1 MTAFFLLN
9 GQLAAKN
16 AKKRLHLGILW
27 NSAHED
33 TSTQINAKTRP
44 FWAVLTRIHKNKYL
58 NIHT

>member
-1 MTAFFLLN
+1 MTAFFLFN

-16 AKKRLHLGILW
+16 AKKILW